1 MPGGP
6 CGPAG
11 PGAPAAPGS
20 PVAPVAPGAPGVP
33 ARPAGPCGPGSPLG
47 PAGPIGPAARL
58 GRSVTL
64 RSLLPA
70 TTTKVRVSGFHP
82 EFGMETTTVC
92 GPTGSL
98 ILMGVTLPVSMPS
111 TETFAPE
118 GNEVTFNAP
127 LDESARRA
135 TGVPSKNSAVT
146 RAIVLHPRIRV
157 CISAPPE
164 SEAGTP
170 RLANGQALSKGR
182 ATRLSYRTQDLHAQS
197 LLPGEYV
204 SRGYGFDAVPS
215 TVRKARS
222 RK

>member
-20 PVAPVAPGAPGVP
+20 PVAPVAPAG
-33 ARPAGPCGPGSPLG
+33 PAGPGGPGSPLE
-47 PAGPIGPAARL
+47 PAARL

-70 TTTKVRVSGFHP
+70 TTTKVRVSEFHP
-82 EFGMETTTVC
+82 EFGMETMTVC
-92 GPTGSL
+92 APTATL
-98 ILMGVTLPVSMPS
+98 TLMGVTLPVSTPS

-127 LDESARRA
+127 FDESARRA
-135 TGVPSKNSAVT
+135 TGVASKNSTAT
-146 RAIVLHPRIRV
+146 TAIALHPRIRV
-157 CISAPPE
+157 CI
-164 SEAGTP
+164 TLLLNL
-170 RLANGQALSKGR
+170 RRGR
-182 ATRLSYRTQDLHAQS
+182 PDWLTAKRCPKDVLHGSSYRTQDLHAQC

-204 SRGYGFDAVPS
+204 SRGYCFDAVPS

-222 RK
+222 RKASWPRS